1 MDSYVEQLFNT
12 CVLCQHHQKSP
23 DKAPIHPWEW
33 PTKPWQ
39 RLHIDYVGPF
49 HNKMFL
55 IVIDAHSKWLEVIP
69 ASASTSQLIID
80 KLHQIFA
87 THGLPELCVF
97 HK

>member
-1 MDSYVEQLFNT
+1 M
-12 CVLCQHHQKSP
+12 
-23 DKAPIHPWEW
+23 HPLEW

-55 IVIDAHSKWLEVIP
+55 IVIDSHSKWLEVIP
-69 ASASTSQLIID
+69 TSGSTSQVPID

-87 THGLPELCVF
+87 THGLPELCVTDNGSAF
-97 HK
+97 ISEEFSLFFRRMVSST